1 MEISEQSRPD
11 PAAMELVS
19 IGEPPPLRRRELSL
33 FFNGKRP
40 ESMGTLAMAASQP
53 IMPSLI

>member
-1 MEISEQSRPD
+1 MEINEQSRP
-11 PAAMELVS
+11 PAAIELVS
-19 IGEPPPLRRRELSL
+19 IGEPPPLRLPFL
-33 FFNGKRP
+33 FSIGKRP